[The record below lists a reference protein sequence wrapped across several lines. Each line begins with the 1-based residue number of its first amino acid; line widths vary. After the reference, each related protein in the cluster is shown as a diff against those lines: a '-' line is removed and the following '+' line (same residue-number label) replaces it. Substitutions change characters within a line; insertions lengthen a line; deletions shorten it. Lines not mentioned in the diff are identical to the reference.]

1 MDVTA
6 LGSERPA
13 AVPEVLR
20 DRPFTVVNREMEVR
34 PGRVAVPTRLLRE
47 RGLSVR
53 QVADAPLDWP
63 PDEIVLLWGNTVWFP
78 RIVRWFE
85 RAPRDRRPTLV
96 LWHVEPF
103 PPPRDSGLRRPV
115 PRPRELAKIVLR
127 DPRASDV
134 YSNVWMLRR
143 LERAGLPDVLAVPT
157 RERAA
162 YLRERGTA
170 AVIVPYGY
178 DPEDGRD
185 LRRERDVDV
194 LFLGAA
200 DMRTRKS
207 ALRRLRRAGVRI
219 DVRGDY
225 FDPAL
230 WGEPRTELL
239 NRTKI
244 MLSIS
249 RFPGTFGSKRF
260 LIGMSCK
267 ALVVS
272 DPLYDP
278 APFVP
283 GVHFVEASVGD
294 MPAAI
299 EHYLTHEDERR
310 AIAERGHDLVTSEL
324 TMERSVDELLRVV
337 GERVAG
343 H

>member
-1 MDVTA
+1 
-6 LGSERPA
+6 
-13 AVPEVLR
+13 
-20 DRPFTVVNREMEVR
+20 
-34 PGRVAVPTRLLRE
+34 
-47 RGLSVR
+47 
-53 QVADAPLDWP
+53 
-63 PDEIVLLWGNTVWFP
+63 
-78 RIVRWFE
+78 
-85 RAPRDRRPTLV
+85 
-96 LWHVEPF
+96 
-103 PPPRDSGLRRPV
+103 
-115 PRPRELAKIVLR
+115 
-127 DPRASDV
+127 
-134 YSNVWMLRR
+134 
-143 LERAGLPDVLAVPT
+143 
-157 RERAA
+157 
-162 YLRERGTA
+162 
-170 AVIVPYGY
+170 
-178 DPEDGRD
+178 
-185 LRRERDVDV
+185 
-194 LFLGAA
+194 
-200 DMRTRKS
+200 MRTRKS

-343 H
+343 R